1 VQAGSIQEAVLS
13 DQDAGSGELLTHW
26 LKEAGRRA
34 QSKAKAQ
41 EGAAADVDDT
51 YNSPASLHRYLEEL
65 AGRKL
70 ETHAQVLE
78 FLKEAAGNQPHGYRE
93 YERRRMVREVV
104 LILVLALS
112 YLHFYF
118 WEVQLQIAALNS
130 VNVFIPAPESRAPKT
145 RS

>member
-1 VQAGSIQEAVLS
+1 MHAGLIREAALS
-13 DQDAGSGELLTHW
+13 DDETGSGELLTHW

-34 QSKAKAQ
+34 QSKAQA
-41 EGAAADVDDT
+41 GDAADGDDT

-70 ETHAQVLE
+70 QTHAQVLE
-78 FLKEAAGNQPHGYRE
+78 FLKEAAGSQPQGYRE
-93 YERRRMVREVV
+93 HERRRMVREVV
-104 LILVLALS
+104 LIVVLALS

-130 VNVFIPAPESRAPKT
+130 VNVFVPAPQSKT
-145 RS
+145 RKTQS